1 MMHCVLVVRPAIQA
15 DRWDNATDTNRSFHS
30 SLHEN
35 TDNNACKMW
44 HDLISSLPFSKVSS
58 SFLWI
63 GLCAATVLGTTRGTV
78 LSGRAACFWNNEL
91 DKKPNN
97 SVFDSLTAKTLPLDR
112 GHPHAAAVCLLET
125 KGIEAIVGNSSQRRS
140 VKANGNMTP
149 RVKRYYFLYFS
160 PPRHCSDVPGHF
172 ATRRSIICRG
182 RPHLVYVVTGE
193 AAFLWHGTARYGL
206 NRHIPSRRC
215 MADKREGAG
224 KSKCRGTEPFK
235 FITRYAKITVEHRV
249 LLSCFVFVFLHV
261 ICELFSLPCV
271 VIKASCSPS
280 QAPGREE
287 ARSTLGVMFWNT
299 ISRDVNLIWTQK
311 GTEAL
316 TLLFFTKENCC
327 NAHISGQCLH
337 SHSDWRRKMYRF
349 LKLARLS
356 FNPSSHRC
364 LMKVPPMFILP

>member
-63 GLCAATVLGTTRGTV
+63 GLCAATVLGTTRGTL

-182 RPHLVYVVTGE
+182 RPHLVYVVMGE
-193 AAFLWHGTARYGL
+193 AAFLWHGTARPELSHPVTPLQG
-206 NRHIPSRRC
+206 RQAWGSREIEVQRNGALSSSSPGTQKSQWSILCCFLVLFLFFC
-215 MADKREGAG
+215 MAFVNYSPFPALSSRPRVRRHKRQGERKLAVPWVWCFEIPYQEMWTWSEPKKAPKHSHFYSLQRKTVTTRTSAG
-224 KSKCRGTEPFK
+224 NVC
-235 FITRYAKITVEHRV
+235 I
-249 LLSCFVFVFLHV
+249 
-261 ICELFSLPCV
+261 
-271 VIKASCSPS
+271 
-280 QAPGREE
+280 
-287 ARSTLGVMFWNT
+287 
-299 ISRDVNLIWTQK
+299 
-311 GTEAL
+311 L
-316 TLLFFTKENCC
+316 TLIEGEKCIDF
-327 NAHISGQCLH
+327 
-337 SHSDWRRKMYRF
+337 
-349 LKLARLS
+349 
-356 FNPSSHRC
+356 
-364 LMKVPPMFILP
+364 